1 MGRRSAPRVKI
12 ALACPYA
19 WDVPGG
25 VQVHVGQL
33 ADHLQKRGHE
43 VVVLAPGTRPA
54 SEPWVRIVGR
64 PIRLPYQGTVAPIC
78 FSAHSAGA
86 IGSVLRGFA
95 PDVVHAHEPFS
106 PSTSMLATL
115 RSPAPVVATF
125 HAFAE
130 RSRLL
135 SAAAPLLRPV
145 WRRLRVRMAVSDAAA
160 GFIRSRF
167 GDGIRVVPNGF
178 DLEFFAKAPPVDAAP
193 DLPRGRRMLWVGRL
207 DAQKG
212 FPVAVSAFGQI
223 AGELPD
229 LYFVVVG
236 DGRDRSAVSGLPPEV
251 RRRVVMVGAVSHQ
264 ELPAYYS
271 AADVFV
277 SPAVGQESFGL
288 VLVESMAAGV
298 PVVATDIPGYREV
311 VRANVDGLL
320 VPPGDPD
327 ALADAVRRVLSEPE
341 LASRLSEAGRAR
353 AERYRWDVV
362 IEEIK
367 AAYHDAVGPP
377 RLMD

>member
-1 MGRRSAPRVKI
+1 VKI

-33 ADHLQKRGHE
+33 GEHLQKRGHE
-43 VVVLAPGTRPA
+43 VVVVAPGSREA

-64 PIRLPYQGTVAPIC
+64 PMRVRYQGTVAPIC
-78 FSAHSAGA
+78 FSPYSARV

-106 PSTSMLATL
+106 PSTSMIATL
-115 RSPAPVVATF
+115 RSRAPVVATF

-135 SAAAPLLRPV
+135 TVAAPALRLV
-145 WRRLRVRMAVSDAAA
+145 WRRLRVRLAVSEAAA

-167 GDGIRVVPNGF
+167 GDGIRIVPNGCDVELF
-178 DLEFFAKAPPVDAAP
+178 GKAGTKPAP
-193 DLPRGRRMLWVGRL
+193 GLPAGRRMLWVGRL

-212 FPVAVSAFGQI
+212 FPIAVAAFRRI
-223 AGELPD
+223 ASEVPD
-229 LYFVVVG
+229 LSFVVVG
-236 DGRDRSAVSGLPPEV
+236 EGRDRPAVSSLPPDV
-251 RRRVVMVGAVSHQ
+251 RRRMVMAGTVGHQ
-264 ELPAYYS
+264 SLPGYY
-271 AADVFV
+271 AGADVFV

-288 VLVESMAAGV
+288 VLVEAMAAGV
-298 PVVATDIPGYREV
+298 PVVASDIAGYREV

-320 VPPGDPD
+320 VPRGDPGS
-327 ALADAVRRVLSEPE
+327 LAEEVLRVLSDPG

-353 AERYRWDVV
+353 ADRYRWDVV
-362 IEEIK
+362 AGEIE
-367 AAYHDAVGPP
+367 AAYEDAI
-377 RLMD
+377 RR